1 MSIYRSHPNVLLTVL
16 FFSTRMT
23 KPEYIRINEAVKV
36 YDKTRQT
43 FYNYVNREQIDTKKI
58 NNKLFLNVQD
68 IEKVL
73 SEYADTTEK
82 IPNSQID
89 QRDQELPKISAKN
102 TERETIST
110 TITPP
115 LYSEHPN
122 DRISHEQM
130 NDMLTRMD
138 IVEDLLHDVDEHLQ
152 VLPQQMLS
160 IPLSQI
166 DQLKESLFHLQEN
179 I

>member
-1 MSIYRSHPNVLLTVL
+1 
-16 FFSTRMT
+16 MT

-58 NNKLFLNVQD
+58 NNKLFLSVQD

-73 SEYADTTEK
+73 SEYADTSDKVVSSRRQPIEK
-82 IPNSQID
+82 NIPEVAD
-89 QRDQELPKISAKN
+89 QPQ
-102 TERETIST
+102 RETIST

-115 LYSEHPN
+115 FYSQNPK
-122 DRISHEQM
+122 DTISHEQM

-138 IVEDLLHDVDEHLQ
+138 IIEDLLHDTDEHIQSLSQQ
-152 VLPQQMLS
+152 VIS
-160 IPLSQI
+160 VPLWQI
-166 DQLKESLFHLQEN
+166 DQLKESLFHIQESIWRDSTSYYQN
-179 I
+179 ISQLI